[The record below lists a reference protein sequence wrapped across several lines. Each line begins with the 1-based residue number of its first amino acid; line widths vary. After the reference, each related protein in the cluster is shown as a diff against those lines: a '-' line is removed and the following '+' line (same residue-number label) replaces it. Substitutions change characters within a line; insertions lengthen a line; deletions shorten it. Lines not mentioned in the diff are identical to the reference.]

1 MIEKDV
7 WQVVELI
14 QLLQKEY
21 DNVCQR
27 WMSSDG
33 YKFHRFNLSK
43 TRVYELVYDDGRR
56 NLIDYALLYRSFLSQ
71 SGATALGEY
80 LPSIGCEGR
89 IKNVNSIEDK
99 LASYMSRASRETG
112 EPLHGRIPVKKC
124 LNDLFGARCLLQNG
138 VKLEEVIEDIRES
151 FPSMKAILA
160 KRDGGYRAIHIYF
173 SKTNEFF
180 QWELQIWEFGD
191 ESNNRASHKKYKQ
204 NYVQWETSSSE
215 IERR

>member
-33 YKFHRFNLSK
+33 YKIHRFNLSK
-43 TRVYELVYDDGRR
+43 ICVYELAKDEGNK
-56 NLIDYALLYRSFLSQ
+56 NLIEYALLYRSFLSQ

-80 LPSIGCEGR
+80 LPSIGCEDR

-99 LASYMSRASRETG
+99 LASYMSRTSRDTG
-112 EPLHGRIPVKKC
+112 EPLRGMIPVKKC
-124 LNDLFGARCLLQNG
+124 LNDLFGTRCLLRDG
-138 VKLEEVIEDIRES
+138 LKLEEVIETLREY
-151 FPSMKAILA
+151 FPELKIILA

-173 SKTNEFF
+173 SSTNEFF

-191 ESNNRASHKKYKQ
+191 EPNNREAHKKYKQ
-204 NYVQWETSSSE
+204 EYVKWETSSSDVE
-215 IERR
+215 GR